1 MPYDMTYCWKKNT
14 ISADPATGLSGYGE
28 PEPQET
34 SVKVYAFGN
43 VDAFGSMALT
53 WIPETIENDV
63 LITDPGLDPK
73 LYPTHQK
80 IQHSTLSGWFSCSNR
95 YLKP

>member
-14 ISADPATGLSGYGE
+14 ISVDATTGLSCYGE
-28 PEPQET
+28 SVPQET
-34 SVKVYAFGN
+34 QVKVYAFGN

-53 WIPETIENDV
+53 WIPTTIENDV

-73 LYPTHQK
+73 LYPKHQK
-80 IQHSTLSGWFSCSNR
+80 IQHNTLSGWFSCSNR